1 MIPSLLP
8 SFSFIRDFELIGL
21 DDYDLSILNGETRG
35 IYAAGL
41 KLSINTIRQ
50 RTHQR
55 LLGQRGSMNNFW
67 RGS

>member
-1 MIPSLLP
+1 
-8 SFSFIRDFELIGL
+8 LIGL